1 MAVTKYNESEK
12 RSSSMFAV
20 WDGADPVV
28 NFQSF
33 IDNNDDI
40 VDVVC
45 TSRGANVIETPLSAA
60 EN

>member
-1 MAVTKYNESEK
+1 
-12 RSSSMFAV
+12 MFAV

-45 TSRGANVIETPLSAA
+45 TSQGANVIETTLSVA